1 MYSKKVLDALKLNS
15 ISIGDTI
22 KIDCNINRGE
32 YSGILL
38 PRQMGG
44 DADCLVIKL
53 DSGYNVGIRYDS
65 DCVLSKLKAA
75 EKKDEKKISVG
86 GEMMEGDYISVISTG
101 GTIASKV
108 DYKTGGVHPAIDAD
122 DLLHSYPS
130 LQRFK
135 PFRTRRLLSLLSED
149 LKPEHWSEMAR
160 AVKEEFEQ
168 GAKGI
173 VIAHGTDTMGYSA
186 AALSYA
192 LENLPGPVVFTGAQR
207 SPDRASSDAAQNI
220 FCSMAAARADFADVV
235 VCMHAS
241 SSDDIN
247 HIHIG
252 TRVRKAHTS
261 GRWAFKSIGAKPL
274 GSVDAKT
281 GEIKFNAQPQC
292 CDGKKK
298 IDLWD
303 KFSDNVAILW
313 VYPGMKASEFSKLS
327 DYDGV
332 VIAGTG
338 LGHVPVDSEN
348 NLEDNPIRKEI
359 IQLVKSDVL
368 VAMAAQTG
376 EGRIKLD
383 TYSTGRILKKAGV
396 LGNDCD
402 WLLETAYVKMC
413 WALGQTNDKKKAA
426 KLLTTPMHQDITD
439 FSVVDEKEL

>member
-1 MYSKKVLDALKLNS
+1 MYSQKVSDALKLNS
-15 ISIGDTI
+15 IKLGDTI
-22 KIDCNINRGE
+22 KLECKKGE

-65 DCVLSKLKAA
+65 DCVLSKLKSADKKE
-75 EKKDEKKISVG
+75 EKSKIGG
-86 GEMMEGDYISVISTG
+86 GEELGEDHISVISTG

-122 DLLHSYPS
+122 DLIQSYPS
-130 LQRFK
+130 LERFK
-135 PFRTRRLLSLLSED
+135 PFKSRRLLSLLSED
-149 LKPEHWSEMAR
+149 LKPEHWSQMAR

-168 GAKGI
+168 GAKGV

-192 LENLPGPVVFTGAQR
+192 LENLPGPVIFTGAQR

-220 FCSMAAARADFADVV
+220 FCSMAAARADFEKVV
-235 VCMHAS
+235 VCMHAT
-241 SSDDIN
+241 SSDDTN
-247 HIHIG
+247 HIHLG
-252 TRVRKAHTS
+252 TRVRKTHTS
-261 GRWAFKSIGAKPL
+261 GRWAFKSIGADPL
-274 GSVDAKT
+274 GSVDAKS
-281 GEIKFNAQPQC
+281 GEVKFNQELQKPQK
-292 CDGKKK
+292 DSK
-298 IDLWD
+298 IELWD

-313 VYPGMKASEFSKLS
+313 VYPGIKPSDFSKLS

-338 LGHVPVDSEN
+338 LGHAPVDSEN
-348 NLEDNPIRKEI
+348 TDPNDPIRKAI
-359 IQLVKSDVL
+359 IELVKSDVL
-368 VAMAAQTG
+368 VAMAPQTG

-413 WALGQTNDKKKAA
+413 WALGQTSDKRKAA
-426 KLLTTPMHQDITD
+426 ELLTTPMHQDITE
-439 FSVVDEKEL
+439 FSVVDKEEL